1 MAALRGSNGYLLT
14 VLTVVY
20 AMNWADRQVVPILF
34 PGIRAELGLSDTE
47 LGIVGGLAFS
57 LVYAVAGFFFG
68 AAADRSVR
76 VYVMAAGLTAWS
88 VATAAGAFASDF
100 TTLFWARFF
109 TGIGEASLFP
119 CAVSLIG
126 ERFPPEQRGRALGV
140 FGMSAA
146 IGAGLGIGLGGRL
159 AATLGWR
166 HVFLIYGGT
175 GLLLLPLVLS
185 LPERRRVRPSHEHQP
200 SWRIVRELLADSRLL
215 VLWLA
220 GCIAIASGIGFA
232 AWAPSFFVRHRGF
245 DLTQAGMLFGG
256 ASLIGGIA
264 GSIAGGLLADRRRRV
279 RVAGEFDVSLA
290 GALIA
295 APLVLLT
302 IGSASTWVFVPSG
315 LVGTTAIYAIFP
327 PLQAVM
333 VSLVPK
339 ERHGMASALN
349 VFFIGGLG
357 SALGPFV
364 VGAASDLTGS
374 LPTAM
379 LTPAVGLVVAAL
391 LIATAARL
399 ARSEFTWGISPPS
412 PGSAKRR
419 VHPPAR

>member
-1 MAALRGSNGYLLT
+1 MRGSKGYLLT
-14 VLTVVY
+14 VLTCVY

-34 PGIRAELGLSDTE
+34 PGIRAELGLTDTE
-47 LGIVGGLAFS
+47 LGVIGGLAFS
-57 LVYAVAGFFFG
+57 LVYALAGFFFG
-68 AAADRSVR
+68 AAADRSLR
-76 VYVMAAGLTAWS
+76 VHVMALGLTAWS
-88 VATAAGAFASDF
+88 IATAAGAFATDF
-100 TTLFWARFF
+100 ATLFWARFF

-126 ERFPPEQRGRALGV
+126 ERFPVEQRGRALGV

-146 IGAGLGIGLGGRL
+146 IGSGLGIGLGGRL

-166 HVFLIYGGT
+166 PVFLIYGGA

-185 LPERRRVRPSHEHQP
+185 LPEQRRVRPSHEHAP
-200 SWRIVRELLADSRLL
+200 SWRIVRELVGDRRLL
-215 VLWLA
+215 FLWLA
-220 GCIAIASGIGFA
+220 GCIAIASGVGFS
-232 AWAPSFFVRHRGF
+232 AWAPSYFVRHRGL
-245 DLTQAGMLFGG
+245 DLTQAGALFGG
-256 ASLIGGIA
+256 SLLLGGIA

-290 GALIA
+290 AALIG
-295 APLVLLT
+295 APLVVLT
-302 IGSASTWVFVPSG
+302 INGASIWVFAASG
-315 LVGTTAIYAIFP
+315 LIATTLIYAIFP

-333 VSLVPK
+333 VSMVPK
-339 ERHGMASALN
+339 ERLGMASALN

-364 VGAASDLTGS
+364 VGATSDLTGS

-379 LTPAVGLVVAAL
+379 LTPAVGLVLAAL

-399 ARSEFTWGISPPS
+399 T
-412 PGSAKRR
+412 RR
-419 VHPPAR
+419 